1 MHTIKS
7 ATELGIK
14 MTSLNT
20 IHTMELNL
28 LRVQHGVGQGGFH
41 TSSFQIH
48 NQDISG
54 ALQVSFE
61 LVFDCGTISKGPD
74 GRNSKE
80 FITERIDA
88 YQNTGDVVD
97 ALFISH
103 LDSDHLNGA
112 ATLCNA
118 RKVLQI
124 FLPYFRQE
132 EMALFI
138 AQQIIST
145 DQTTLG
151 PAGLADVVNALSGR
165 PLFGVPVTLIGGTTR
180 DGGDAPRDISQPR
193 ITLVEIDSAGA
204 RRPVGPSVPSGS
216 QLGLQWAAVEIPWT
230 LLPWSYKQSP
240 DGLRQLL
247 VDLPELLKLQTA
259 GAKVTAQDM
268 EKLLALRPRIRTAL
282 TKLIKDAGGIESADF
297 NAPSI
302 CLYSG
307 PSLEQSRIRGMSY
320 RQRGTDRWNAQ
331 CDPIGWIT
339 TGDAVL
345 GKYEVPF
352 LQVFSQVLSETGT
365 YVVPHH
371 GAQKNHSRA
380 LIYQARGR
388 FALICA
394 KQGNKHHPH
403 SEVLAALTL
412 AGDDHRILT
421 EYITDGVQ
429 EHVTMEFNR

>member
-1 MHTIKS
+1 
-7 ATELGIK
+7 
-14 MTSLNT
+14 
-20 IHTMELNL
+20 MELNL

-41 TSSFQIH
+41 TSSFEIH
-48 NQDISG
+48 DENSPDR
-54 ALQVSFE
+54 LRHSFE
-61 LVFDCGTISKGPD
+61 LVFDCGTVSKGPD
-74 GRNSKE
+74 GRDPKD
-80 FITERIDA
+80 FIAERIDA

-112 ATLCNA
+112 ATLCNV
-118 RKVLQI
+118 REVLQV
-124 FLPYFRQE
+124 FLPYFQQE

-138 AQQIIST
+138 AQQIISSE
-145 DQTTLG
+145 QATLG
-151 PAGLADVVNALSGR
+151 PAGLADVVNALSGS
-165 PLFGVPVTLIGGTTR
+165 PLFGVPVTLIGGPPR
-180 DGGDAPRDISQPR
+180 DGGGDAPRDTTQPR
-193 ITLVEIDSAGA
+193 IALVQIDPTGV
-204 RRPVGPSVPSGS
+204 RRPVGPSVPAGS

-240 DGLRQLL
+240 AGLQQLL
-247 VDLPELLKLQTA
+247 VDVPELLKLQTA

-268 EKLLALRPRIRTAL
+268 EKLLALRPRIRIAL
-282 TKLIKDAGGIESADF
+282 TKLIKNAGGIESADF

-307 PSLEQSRIRGMSY
+307 PSLEQSQIRRMSY
-320 RQRGTDRWNAQ
+320 RVRGTNHRNWD
-331 CDPIGWIT
+331 DPIGWIT

-345 GKYEVPF
+345 GKYEDQF

-371 GAQKNHSRA
+371 GARKNHSSA
-380 LIYQARGR
+380 LIYKTRGR

-394 KQGNKHHPH
+394 KQGSKHHPH
-403 SEVLAALTL
+403 SEVLAELTL

-421 EYITDGVQ
+421 EYITDGVR
-429 EHVTMEFNR
+429 EHVMMKFNL